1 MQLPKYGI
9 PKSTLHLY
17 EIGKIELEARPGPL
31 SILTTVISLRMLKA
45 VPPVTVVGVT
55 VVLSVAFLPE
65 SCGLHVIHVTDGF
78 MQSVPMLIL
87 TILATSTMWTGCV

>member
-55 VVLSVAFLPE
+55 IVLSVAFLYQNPVGCMRFF
-65 SCGLHVIHVTDGF
+65 SF
-78 MQSVPMLIL
+78 MVATVDL
-87 TILATSTMWTGCV
+87 TMQLTFFRIAPLS